1 MWVTCCLPVWRWS
14 CPMFRLFRLSLRRH
28 TCIVQ
33 PSPWWC
39 WNKYNLCN
47 LCSLAET
54 TGTEG
59 CKTLAQLRRVVGDIR
74 NYKHV
79 AANIWMSPCCLFID
93 VSIKTEKLAT
103 STVRIIEH
111 YLLPQYVPTICAL
124 LQNNNSSKNEKK
136 CFNFV
141 SFMLPSQNTYLV

>member
-59 CKTLAQLRRVVGDIR
+59 CKTLAQLRRVEGDIR

-93 VSIKTEKLAT
+93 VSIKNRKARHIHSPHHWTLFA
-103 STVRIIEH
+103 
-111 YLLPQYVPTICAL
+111 PTICAQCL

>member
-59 CKTLAQLRRVVGDIR
+59 CKTLAQLRRVEGDIR

-79 AANIWMSPCCLFID
+79 AANIWMSPCCLFSVHWRFD
-93 VSIKTEKLAT
+93 KKQKS
-103 STVRIIEH
+103 SPH
-111 YLLPQYVPTICAL
+111 PQSASLNTICSHNMCPVPT
-124 LQNNNSSKNEKK
+124 SKQQFIKK
-136 CFNFV
+136 WKKVFQFRFV
-141 SFMLPSQNTYLV
+141 YAS